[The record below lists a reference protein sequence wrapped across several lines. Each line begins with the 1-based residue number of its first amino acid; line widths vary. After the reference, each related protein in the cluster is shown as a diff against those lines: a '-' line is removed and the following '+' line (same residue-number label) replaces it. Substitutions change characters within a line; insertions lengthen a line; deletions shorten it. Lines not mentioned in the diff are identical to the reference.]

1 MCPEQL
7 GSQEETLINKPVCI
21 VDTRTADRLVY
32 LKYIDVVCPKLAAGL
47 TGNSCIAA
55 FHTLCAQSMP
65 ARPLHS
71 QTPCPL
77 RAQAM
82 KDSRQASRSVNQG
95 VMLIHLLVAAW
106 LSAEGLGR

>member
-7 GSQEETLINKPVCI
+7 GSQEENLINKPVCI

-55 FHTLCAQSMP
+55 FHALCAQSMP
-65 ARPLHS
+65 ARSLHS

-77 RAQAM
+77 
-82 KDSRQASRSVNQG
+82 QASGNER
-95 VMLIHLLVAAW
+95 
-106 LSAEGLGR
+106 LSAGKQISQSRCHVDTSSCCSMAIC